1 MLAANTQREMAPDIR
16 PASSQARSSVRTVL
30 IAWAVAWPAITVLLL
45 MLDGSTADW
54 PLALRTL
61 QLTGLMVPTMVFVL
75 VPILN
80 RAVDRAIGKR

>member
-1 MLAANTQREMAPDIR
+1 MLVANTQREMAPDIR
-16 PASSQARSSVRTVL
+16 PASSRARSSVRSVL
-30 IAWAVAWPAITVLLL
+30 IAWAAASLVITVLLL
-45 MLDGSTADW
+45 ILDGAMADW

-61 QLTGLMVPTMVFVL
+61 LLTGLMVPTMVFVL